1 MEEFRKRNIWQLGV
15 GVFLVIAGCILLL
28 DRFDI
33 FTFGSAWRF
42 WPLIV
47 ITVGLGRVAD
57 AHDSRE
63 RSKGFFWI
71 FIGSWLLA
79 AELHLFGLT
88 YHNSWPILLIGVG
101 VSMLVRSTFGTSRH
115 TVVTENTHA
124 S

>member
-1 MEEFRKRNIWQLGV
+1 MNEHHKRSLWQLGI
-15 GVFLVIAGCILLL
+15 GIFLVVAGCVLLL

-33 FTFGSAWRF
+33 FVVGSVWRF

-47 ITVGLGRVAD
+47 ITVGLGSIVD
-57 AHDSRE
+57 AKNVRDRN
-63 RSKGFFWI
+63 RGIAWV

-88 YHNSWPILLIGVG
+88 YHNSWPLLLIGVG
-101 VSMLVRSTFGTSRH
+101 VSMLYRSASRNSRH